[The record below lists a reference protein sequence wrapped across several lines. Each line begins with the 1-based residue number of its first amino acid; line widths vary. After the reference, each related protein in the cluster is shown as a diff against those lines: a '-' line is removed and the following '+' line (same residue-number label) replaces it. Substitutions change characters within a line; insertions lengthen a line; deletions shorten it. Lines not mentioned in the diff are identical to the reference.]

1 MDPKIVQKQLTF
13 KNHRKQLL
21 LSYLCSGG
29 GIDLSETINESIEVI
44 AKQRKSEN
52 RENLLAGRAMN
63 RLRSMRKEMGE
74 VKIKDE
80 GNERT
85 AEVKKLK
92 QNDFTFED
100 L

>member
-1 MDPKIVQKQLTF
+1 MIC
-13 KNHRKQLL
+13 RKR
-21 LSYLCSGG
+21 
-29 GIDLSETINESIEVI
+29 NESIEVI